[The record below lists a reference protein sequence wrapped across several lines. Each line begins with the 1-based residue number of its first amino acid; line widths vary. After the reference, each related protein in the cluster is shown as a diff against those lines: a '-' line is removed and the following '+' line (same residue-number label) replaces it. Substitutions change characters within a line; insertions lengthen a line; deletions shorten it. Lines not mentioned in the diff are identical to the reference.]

1 MHFKMKTIRH
11 IRPAREED
19 IPTIL
24 KLVDHSRSLMRANGN
39 TIQWTHGYPGE
50 TDISEDIE
58 NGIGYV
64 IEEANNIIGSFA
76 LLTTPEPTYAYIE
89 GKWLDDSTPYGT
101 LHRLTKAPGSHNI
114 AQDAFDWCEQQSVT
128 LRADTHADNAVMLHI
143 LQKRGYTRCGVVYMA
158 DKSPREAYQKML
170 YPMVSPTLKTYIE
183 QKILPR
189 YEHFDA
195 AHRPEHVQTVMAQ
208 SMELAQHYPELDL
221 DMVYT
226 IAAYHDTGIV
236 EGREYHHIV
245 SGRIIREDTTLREWF
260 TPDQIETM
268 AQAAEDHRASSDH
281 DPRSLYGMIV
291 AEADRDILPEKIVLR
306 TVQYGLSHF
315 PELDKEGHWQ
325 RTLQH
330 LDEKYAPNGYLKLY
344 IPFSRNAEEMKKLWA
359 LIADKERLRE
369 LFEKIYSMNKNN

>member
-1 MHFKMKTIRH
+1 MNKMLH

-19 IPTIL
+19 LPTIL
-24 KLVDHSRSLMRANGN
+24 KLVAHSRSLMRANGN
-39 TIQWTHGYPGE
+39 KVQWTNGYPGE
-50 TDISEDIE
+50 VDIREDIDK
-58 NGIGYV
+58 GIGYV
-64 IEEANNIIGSFA
+64 IEEEGTVVGSFA

-101 LHRLTKAPGSHNI
+101 VHRLTKAEGCKGI
-114 AQDAFDWCEQQSVT
+114 AEAAFDWCEARETT

-158 DKSPREAYQKML
+158 DGSPREAYQKML
-170 YPMVSPTLKTYIE
+170 YPMVTPALKAYVE
-183 QKILPR
+183 QEILPR
-189 YEHFDA
+189 YEQFDA
-195 AHRPEHVQTVMAQ
+195 AHKPEHVQTVMAQ
-208 SMELAQHYPELDL
+208 SMELAQHFAELNP

-236 EGREYHHIV
+236 EGRERHHIV
-245 SGRIIREDTTLREWF
+245 SGRIIREDARLRDWF
-260 TPDQIETM
+260 TLDQIETM

>member
-1 MHFKMKTIRH
+1 MNKMLH

-19 IPTIL
+19 LPTIL
-24 KLVDHSRSLMRANGN
+24 KLVAHSRSLMRANGN
-39 TIQWTHGYPGE
+39 KIQWTNGYPGE
-50 TDISEDIE
+50 VDIREDIDK
-58 NGIGYV
+58 GIGYV
-64 IEEANNIIGSFA
+64 IEEEGTVVGSFA

-101 LHRLTKAPGSHNI
+101 VHRLTKAEGCKGI
-114 AQDAFDWCEQQSVT
+114 AEAAFDWCEARETT

-158 DKSPREAYQKML
+158 DGSPREAYQKML
-170 YPMVSPTLKTYIE
+170 YPMVTPALKAYVE
-183 QKILPR
+183 QEILPR

-195 AHRPEHVQTVMAQ
+195 AHKPEHVQTVMAQ
-208 SMELAQHYPELDL
+208 SMELAQHYLELDL

>member
-1 MHFKMKTIRH
+1 MNKMLH

-19 IPTIL
+19 LPTIL
-24 KLVDHSRSLMRANGN
+24 KLVAHSRSLMRANGN
-39 TIQWTHGYPGE
+39 KVQWTNGYPGE
-50 TDISEDIE
+50 VDIREDIDK
-58 NGIGYV
+58 GIGYV
-64 IEEANNIIGSFA
+64 IEEEGTVVGSFA

-101 LHRLTKAPGSHNI
+101 VHRLTKAEGCKGI
-114 AQDAFDWCEQQSVT
+114 AEAAFDWCEARETT

-158 DKSPREAYQKML
+158 DGSPREAYQKML
-170 YPMVSPTLKTYIE
+170 YPMVTPALKAYVE
-183 QKILPR
+183 QEILPR

-195 AHRPEHVQTVMAQ
+195 AHKPEHVQTVMAQ
-208 SMELAQHYPELDL
+208 SMELAQHFAELNP

-236 EGREYHHIV
+236 EGRERHHIV
-245 SGRIIREDTTLREWF
+245 SGRIIREDARLKDWF
-260 TPDQIETM
+260 TLDQIETM

>member
-1 MHFKMKTIRH
+1 MLH

-19 IPTIL
+19 LPTIL
-24 KLVDHSRSLMRANGN
+24 KLVAHSRSLMRANGN
-39 TIQWTHGYPGE
+39 KVQWTNGYPGE
-50 TDISEDIE
+50 VDIREDIDK
-58 NGIGYV
+58 GIGYV
-64 IEEANNIIGSFA
+64 IEEEGTVVGSFA

-101 LHRLTKAPGSHNI
+101 VHRLTKAEGCKGI
-114 AQDAFDWCEQQSVT
+114 AEAAFDWCEARETT

-158 DKSPREAYQKML
+158 DGSPREAYQKML
-170 YPMVSPTLKTYIE
+170 YPMVTPALKAYVE
-183 QKILPR
+183 QEILPR

-195 AHRPEHVQTVMAQ
+195 AHKPEHVQTVMAQ
-208 SMELAQHYPELDL
+208 SMELAQHFAELNP

-236 EGREYHHIV
+236 EGRERHHIV
-245 SGRIIREDTTLREWF
+245 SGRIIREDARLRDWF
-260 TPDQIETM
+260 TLDQIETM

-330 LDEKYAPNGYLKLY
+330 LDEKYAPNGYLKFY

>member
-1 MHFKMKTIRH
+1 MHFEMNKMLH

-19 IPTIL
+19 LPTIL
-24 KLVDHSRSLMRANGN
+24 KLVAHSRSLMRANGN
-39 TIQWTHGYPGE
+39 KIQWTNGYPGE
-50 TDISEDIE
+50 VDIREDIDK
-58 NGIGYV
+58 GIGYV
-64 IEEANNIIGSFA
+64 IEEEGTVVGSFA

-101 LHRLTKAPGSHNI
+101 VHRLTKAEGCKGI
-114 AQDAFDWCEQQSVT
+114 AEAAFDWCEARETT

-158 DKSPREAYQKML
+158 DGSPREAYQKML
-170 YPMVSPTLKTYIE
+170 YPMVTPALKAYVE
-183 QKILPR
+183 QEILPR

-195 AHRPEHVQTVMAQ
+195 AHKPEHVQTVMAQ
-208 SMELAQHYPELDL
+208 SMELAQHFAELNS

-236 EGREYHHIV
+236 EGRERHHIV
-245 SGRIIREDTTLREWF
+245 SGRIIREDARLKDWF
-260 TPDQIETM
+260 ALDQIETM

-306 TVQYGLSHF
+306 TVRYGLSHF